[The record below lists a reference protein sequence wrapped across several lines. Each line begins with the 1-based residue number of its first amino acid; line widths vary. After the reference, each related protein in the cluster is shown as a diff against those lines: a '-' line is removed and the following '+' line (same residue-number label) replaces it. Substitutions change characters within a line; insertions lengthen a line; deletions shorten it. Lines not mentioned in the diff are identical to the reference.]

1 LPEVGC
7 EALRSEVRLSEK
19 TVSRDAPGS
28 ERNIRAGGLSSCFI
42 LLSTSL
48 LYANSGTHLNSEF
61 YASSLYYPAT
71 GAQRLISEIA
81 RKMLTLTILALYHLL
96 YLVPGLLTVDELL
109 LSA

>member
-1 LPEVGC
+1 MPDVGC
-7 EALRSEVRLSEK
+7 EALRSEVRPSEK

-28 ERNIRAGGLSSCFI
+28 ERNIRA
-42 LLSTSL
+42 
-48 LYANSGTHLNSEF
+48 AHLNSEF

-81 RKMLTLTILALYHLL
+81 RKMPTLTILALYHLL

-109 LSA
+109 LLT